1 MSKLIKGY
9 YQKLEKRTLVE
20 KEQMSTGRKRRIEDS
35 PPLTNRRETKTTRLW
50 GVNVDTGVFED
61 ATTSADSPSKLVVLD
76 GSGGVVALPP
86 APLARTP
93 DVVALPPAPRVT
105 PRDVVDLTM
114 ESPQNMVGS
123 APTTP
128 SSTVFGKIPVK
139 SFEEIFI
146 SSSEEQESDL
156 GSSVVRVITDP
167 DEMETEGFKEV
178 RPTGKDKGKSPVPS
192 ISLDGE
198 VPDEP
203 GEQYNVVQKSTGIP
217 AEFLEEGIWV
227 LSNYETECRL
237 FTLLG
242 KPINPNLDGVLVEE
256 ASAGDAVI
264 YKAFSADNSRILG
277 EGGFGIAI
285 LVTDRTNPVSETWE
299 SVVIKIEFKERANLE
314 INNQARN
321 DVFKEATIGMLLDRV
336 FYRGRVTPSV
346 TRTMAVFQCPH
357 LPPAIGAWKRL
368 TDSIWPH
375 GKSDVRNLVAAD
387 PGYEYLYTEQ
397 EYANAGT
404 VEDLRLKIP
413 TPAYVAMQ
421 NDEDYTFIVRSIA
434 FQAMYTLEAFRR
446 AGFIHGDI
454 NMRNVALKEIPVG
467 KTHRRVYFFN
477 QLGGPDETIHAFDPF
492 GQTPGNRFR
501 LKFIDYGNS
510 MFWYRDPRLMSYS
523 ERMHLL
529 AMPGKRTM
537 FPLTPMYNTPPEA
550 LLRGSITNRKT
561 GRTKLDTHWWISTAT
576 DLWQVCM
583 ILVTILFGQHPLLGS
598 NAYYQVPPERFTKQV
613 MRHINRHKGHYSYFE
628 TNNLTKDIPS
638 HLWNVANMIGVP
650 GTDPRT
656 GMLNERKQNALEV
669 KLPLLTAFRYVEAKP
684 LGWLRRDKRFFT
696 VFGDDFGLKI
706 LQSLDWDPTERPR
719 PGEILHEIGTSNT
732 FQAFKDVPFVGNPL
746 NVSMEDHNRVMY
758 KEEKERE
765 AWSLLTSDISYHVP
779 ISNPLKGRGPSRF
792 IRLPKELAEAVER
805 GGFEEE
811 EEEILSMAPLSLAER
826 EDVQSWSKWMF

>member
-1 MSKLIKGY
+1 M
-9 YQKLEKRTLVE
+9 
-20 KEQMSTGRKRRIEDS
+20 KRRIEGS
-35 PPLTNRRETKTTRLW
+35 PPLTREPKTIRLW
-50 GVNVDTGVFED
+50 GVNVGVPVFED
-61 ATTSADSPSKLVVLD
+61 ATTSTGTPMNLIAL
-76 GSGGVVALPP
+76 GGNGDVIDLPP
-86 APLARTP
+86 APLGRTRP
-93 DVVALPPAPRVT
+93 VVDLPPAPLGRT
-105 PRDVVDLTM
+105 RPVVDLPPAPLGRTREVIDLTGKTPPYM
-114 ESPQNMVGS
+114 FGFEPSP
-123 APTTP
+123 
-128 SSTVFGKIPVK
+128 TVFGKMPTKRFKDTI
-139 SFEEIFI
+139 IL
-146 SSSEEQESDL
+146 SSEEQERDL
-156 GSSVVRVITDP
+156 SASVVRVMTDP
-167 DEMETEGFKEV
+167 DEMEEEGFRVV
-178 RPTGKDKGKSPVPS
+178 RRMRKDKGKTPVPS
-192 ISLDGE
+192 ISVDGE

-217 AEFLEEGIWV
+217 AELLEEGIWV
-227 LSNYETECRL
+227 LSNYESECRL

-256 ASAGDAVI
+256 ASAEGAVI

-277 EGGFGIAI
+277 QGSFGIAI
-285 LVTDRTNPVSETWE
+285 LVTDRTNPNPKTWE
-299 SVVIKIEFKERANLE
+299 SVVIKIEFKKRANLE

-346 TRTMAVFQCPH
+346 NRTMAMFQCPH
-357 LPPAIGAWKRL
+357 LPPAIGAWKSL

-375 GKSDVRNLVAAD
+375 GKSDVRNRAAAD
-387 PGYEYLYTEQ
+387 PRYEYLYTEQ

-404 VEDLRLKIP
+404 IADLVLNVP
-413 TPAYVAMQ
+413 TPAHVAMQ
-421 NDEDYTFIVRSIA
+421 NDKDKVLIVRSIA

-454 NMRNVALKEIPVG
+454 NMTNVALKEIPVG
-467 KTHRRVYFFN
+467 ETHRRVYFFN
-477 QLGGPDETIHAFDPF
+477 QLGGPDESIRALDPF

-510 MFWYRDPRLMSYS
+510 TFAYRDPKWMSYT
-523 ERMHLL
+523 EKMHLY

-537 FPLTPMYNTPPEA
+537 HALTPVYNTPPEA
-550 LLRGSITNRKT
+550 FLRDSITDRNT
-561 GRTKLDTHWWISTAT
+561 GEMKLDTKWWISTAT

-583 ILVTILFGQHPLLGS
+583 ILVTLLLGEHPLLGHRT
-598 NAYYQVPPERFTKQV
+598 YYEAAPMKFTDLVRF
-613 MRHINRHKGHYSYFE
+613 HIKNHKKHYFDFDL
-628 TNNLTKDIPS
+628 NKLTKDIPS

-656 GMLNERKQNALEV
+656 GTLNKKKQKALED
-669 KLPLLTAFRYVEAKP
+669 KMPLLATFRAVGAKQP
-684 LGWLRRDKRFFT
+684 GWLRNHKRLRT
-696 VFGDDFGLKI
+696 VFGREFGLKI

-719 PGEILHEIGTSNT
+719 PGEILRKIGTSDT
-732 FQAFKDVPFVGNPL
+732 FQEFRDVPFVGNPL

>member
-9 YQKLEKRTLVE
+9 YQKLEKRTPVE
-20 KEQMSTGRKRRIEDS
+20 KEQMDKGRKRRSKDS
-35 PPLTNRRETKTTRLW
+35 PPLTNRRETKTARIW
-50 GVNVDTGVFED
+50 GVNVDTRVFED

-76 GSGGVVALPP
+76 GTGGVDDPPP
-86 APLARTP
+86 APLPRPP
-93 DVVALPPAPRVT
+93 DVI
-105 PRDVVDLTM
+105 DLTT

-128 SSTVFGKIPVK
+128 SSTVFGEISVE

-167 DEMETEGFKEV
+167 DEMETEGFKVV
-178 RPTGKDKGKSPVPS
+178 RLTGKDKGKSPVPS

-217 AEFLEEGIWV
+217 AELLKEGIWV

-285 LVTDRTNPVSETWE
+285 LVTDRTNPNMETWE
-299 SVVIKIEFKERANLE
+299 SVVIKIEFKERADLE

-357 LPPAIGAWKRL
+357 LPPAIGAWKSL

-375 GKSDVRNLVAAD
+375 GKSDVRNRAATD

-404 VEDLRLKIP
+404 IDDLRLKIS
-413 TPAYVAMQ
+413 TSAYVAMQ
-421 NDEDYTFIVRSIA
+421 DDNDFTLIVRSIA

-467 KTHRRVYFFN
+467 PAHRRVYFFN
-477 QLGGPDETIHAFDPF
+477 ELGGPDESIRAFDPF
-492 GQTPGNRFR
+492 GQTDGNRFR

-510 MFWYRDPRLMSYS
+510 TFAYRDPKRTSYR
-523 ERMHLL
+523 ENMHLY
-529 AMPGKRTM
+529 AMPGKRTKYA
-537 FPLTPMYNTPPEA
+537 LTPVYNTPPEA
-550 LLRGSITNRKT
+550 LLRDSITDRKT
-561 GRTKLDTHWWISTAT
+561 REMKLDTKWWVSTAT

-583 ILVTILFGQHPLLGS
+583 ILVTILFKEHPLLGS
-598 NAYYQVPPERFTKQV
+598 NTYYQAPPDEFTNLV
-613 MRHINRHKGHYSYFE
+613 MRHINDHKGHYSDFE
-628 TNNLTKDIPS
+628 SNNLTKDIPS

-650 GTDPRT
+650 GTDPGT
-656 GMLNERKQNALEV
+656 GTLNEKKQKALEV
-669 KLPLLTAFRYVEAKP
+669 KMPLLATFRDVEAKQT
-684 LGWLRRDKRFFT
+684 GWLRRHELFWI
-696 VFGDDFGLKI
+696 VFGPAFGLKI

-719 PGEILHEIGTSNT
+719 PGEILRKIAKSNT
-732 FQAFKDVPFVGNPL
+732 FQEFRAVPFVGNSL
-746 NVSMEDHNRVMY
+746 SVSMEDHNRVMY